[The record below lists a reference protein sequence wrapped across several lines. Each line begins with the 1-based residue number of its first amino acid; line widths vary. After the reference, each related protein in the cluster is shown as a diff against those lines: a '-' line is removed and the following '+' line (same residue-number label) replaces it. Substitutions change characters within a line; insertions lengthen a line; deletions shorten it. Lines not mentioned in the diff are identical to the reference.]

1 MSFLT
6 VMIGRS
12 ISGKCSVTGSAIFVL
27 LCSWGLHAAAQP
39 KALTLGVHPFKPATQ
54 VVEIFTPLADY
65 LGTKIGV
72 KVVVEVAQDYQT
84 HIERAGSD
92 MLDFAYMGPA
102 PYVQLTKRYG
112 LKRLLARQAIDG
124 QPTFH
129 GKIVVR
135 RDSAIQSLSDLRGK
149 RFLFGDSSSTMAH
162 LVPRSML
169 NQAGLT
175 VEDFSLVGHVND
187 HVNIVLA
194 VLAGEY
200 DVGAVKEDVFFAYE
214 AKGLRAI
221 ATSPPVSD
229 HVFIA
234 SDRLDGALVDAA
246 RAALLSLD
254 GGAQAEAV
262 LTPIAAGLT
271 ALVPV
276 DDKDYDSL
284 RLILDELER
293 LGIKP

>member
-1 MSFLT
+1 M
-6 VMIGRS
+6 
-12 ISGKCSVTGSAIFVL
+12 
-27 LCSWGLHAAAQP
+27 
-39 KALTLGVHPFKPATQ
+39 GVHPFKPATQ
-54 VVEIFTPLADY
+54 VVETFTPLANY
-65 LGTKIGV
+65 LSTKIGV
-72 KVVVEVAQDYQT
+72 NVVVEVAQDYQT
-84 HIERAGSD
+84 HIERVGSD
-92 MLDFAYMGPA
+92 LLDLAYMGPA

-112 LKRLLARQAIDG
+112 LKRLLARQAING
-124 QPTFH
+124 HPNFH

-135 RDSAIQSLSDLRGK
+135 RDSAIQALSDLRGR
-149 RFLFGDSSSTMAH
+149 RFMFGDSSSTMAH
-162 LVPRSML
+162 LVPRFML

-200 DVGAVKEDVFFAYE
+200 DAGAVKEDVFFAYE
-214 AKGLRAI
+214 AKGLRSI

-229 HVFIA
+229 HVFLA
-234 SDRLDGALVDAA
+234 GDRLDGALVDAA

-262 LTPIAAGLT
+262 LAPIAAGLT

-284 RLILDELER
+284 RVILDDLER